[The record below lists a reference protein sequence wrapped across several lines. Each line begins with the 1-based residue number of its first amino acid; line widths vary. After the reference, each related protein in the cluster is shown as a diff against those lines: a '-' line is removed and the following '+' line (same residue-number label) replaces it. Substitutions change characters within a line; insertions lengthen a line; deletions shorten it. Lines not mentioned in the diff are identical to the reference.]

1 LHPETCAVLACYGW
15 VDVDPEHGF
24 HQNERS
30 QIHCT
35 ISPGS
40 CRKMLRRLLDLNL
53 ETAAAES
60 APEA

>member
-1 LHPETCAVLACYGW
+1 